1 MLLLSSAVLLGC
13 GALMGSAS
21 SWVKCRKSCKT
32 LLVAIFISV
41 NALVTGLCDR
51 ASFLTTRRL
60 ATFATFKA
68 LWDAGGAP
76 VAQGS
81 ASFPT
86 LKGLFAGEMSLERE
100 CVIGIR
106 LQICKTAGQ
115 RVGTGIANS
124 EGATDSRSNDI
135 CGGRGRNCEAGV
147 GLVGLVRRAWDR
159 GRMRWWG
166 GCGAS
171 EAGVGLVGSVGL
183 VVLARRAWG

>member
-32 LLVAIFISV
+32 LLVAILISV
-41 NALVTGLCDR
+41 NVLVTGLCDR

-60 ATFATFKA
+60 ATFPTFKA
-68 LWDAGGAP
+68 LWEAGGAP

-100 CVIGIR
+100 CVIDIG
-106 LQICKTAGQ
+106 LQICKAAGQ
-115 RVGTGIANS
+115 RVGAGIANS
-124 EGATDSRSNDI
+124 EGATDSRSNDM
-135 CGGRGRNCEAGV
+135 CGGRRQKLRGRRGASGASGAGV
-147 GLVGLVRRAWDR
+147 GLVGLARRAWDR
-159 GRMRWWG
+159 WG
-166 GCGAS
+166 G
-171 EAGVGLVGSVGL
+171 
-183 VVLARRAWG
+183 